1 MAIKFRDLTFHPS
14 VDEIVPST
22 PEGKLIVFTGGNNS
36 GKSAYLKK
44 AIEDPR
50 KLYIGVNRFY
60 SFHHLSFYTKNDN
73 EIVDWYRNHQHQS
86 ENAEFQNF
94 EQSFFNC
101 SSAIARLSDSRRDVL
116 FSTFEELFGT
126 KVEVAAEDAENTF
139 SNRFISVGGD
149 SLSVTSSGTRLFLG
163 ILAALMDDR
172 FTAVAIDEPELGLS
186 PSLQRRLAEIIVR
199 GDRKT
204 ELFPHNPNII
214 LSTHS
219 HVFLDRDTP
228 NNNYVVTKEGDLISA
243 KQCTD
248 FHEIHDI
255 QFRLLGN
262 DLSQLFLP
270 DAVAFV
276 EGDTDRIYLDALVK
290 MHCPK
295 LRVVIQAC
303 SGDIAKR
310 VSYWSES
317 IGDLQLSPYRNRT
330 FVIYDSVKQPGIERA
345 CATAG
350 LPNEAM
356 IVWEGNGIEYAYPDE
371 ILRQIYRD
379 QNLRASLLQI
389 EGDHVSHNGISYK
402 KMELCRLICEG
413 LRPET
418 ALPEELE
425 RKFLLPLSA
434 IA

>member
-1 MAIKFRDLTFHPS
+1 MAIRFKELAFYPS
-14 VDEIVPST
+14 IAEIIPSDT
-22 PEGKLIVFTGGNNS
+22 RGGLVVFTGGNNS

-50 KLYIGVNRFY
+50 TLYIGVNRFY
-60 SFHHLSFYTKNDN
+60 SFHHLTFYSKNDN
-73 EIVDWYRNHQHQS
+73 EINEWYNHHRHQS
-86 ENAEFQNF
+86 DQVEFQNY

-101 SSAIARLSDSRRDVL
+101 STAISRLSDSRRNVL
-116 FSTFEELFGT
+116 FKTFEELFGT
-126 KVEVAAEDAENTF
+126 KVEVASEDSNNAF
-139 SNRFISVGGD
+139 SNKYISVGGD

-186 PSLQRRLAEIIVR
+186 PALQRRLAEIVVR

-228 NNNYVVTKEGDLISA
+228 GNNYVVSKEGNLISA
-243 KQCTD
+243 KQCIE

-276 EGDTDRIYLDALVK
+276 EGETDRLYLEAIIRL
-290 MHCPK
+290 HFSK
-295 LRVVIQAC
+295 LRVIVQAC
-303 SGDIAKR
+303 GGDIAKR
-310 VSYWSES
+310 ISYWSDS
-317 IGDLQLSPYRNRT
+317 IGDLQLSPYRSRT
-330 FVIYDSVKQPGIERA
+330 FVIFDSVKQPGIERA
-345 CATAG
+345 CARAG
-350 LPNEAM
+350 LPTGSM
-356 IVWEGNGIEYAYPDE
+356 IVWAGNGIEYVYPDE
-371 ILRQIYRD
+371 VLQQIFRD
-379 QNLRASLLQI
+379 PALKAANLKI
-389 EGDHVSHNGISYK
+389 DGDQVSHNGIIYK
-402 KMELCRLICEG
+402 KMELCRLICER
-413 LRPET
+413 LRAET
-418 ALPEELE
+418 VLPDELTQ
-425 RKFLLPLSA
+425 KLLLSLSA
-434 IA
+434 IV